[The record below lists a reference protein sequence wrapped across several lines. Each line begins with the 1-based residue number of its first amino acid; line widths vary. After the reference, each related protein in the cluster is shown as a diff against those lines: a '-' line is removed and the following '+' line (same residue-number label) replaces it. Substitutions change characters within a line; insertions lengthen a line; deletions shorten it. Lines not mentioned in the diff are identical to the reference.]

1 MYQSEEIAKRD
12 CDEENT
18 AYVHFPPVNRTGHVT
33 CSVTSCHV

>member
-18 AYVHFPPVNRTGHVT
+18 AHVHFPPVNITGHVV
-33 CSVTSCHV
+33 CDVMSRGV